1 MKKTFDTVAW
11 MRKRRAEI
19 DKEDEGLSWKEKDE
33 KTRRLL
39 KADPL
44 WIRLKT
50 RVVKSAE
57 DISVAAMESRKTYRS
72 KGSK

>member
-1 MKKTFDTVAW
+1 MKKAFDAVAW

-44 WIRLKT
+44 WIKLKT
-50 RVVKSAE
+50 QVVESA
-57 DISVAAMESRKTYRS
+57 DDSSGVAMESRETYRS

>member
-1 MKKTFDTVAW
+1 MKKTFDAVAW

-50 RVVKSAE
+50 RVVESA
-57 DISVAAMESRKTYRS
+57 DDSSVAAMESRETYRS
-72 KGSK
+72 KGPK

>member
-1 MKKTFDTVAW
+1 MKITFHAVAW

-19 DKEDEGLSWKEKDE
+19 DKEDQGLSWKEKDE

-44 WIRLKT
+44 WIRLKA
-50 RVVKSAE
+50 RVVESA
-57 DISVAAMESRKTYRS
+57 DDSSVVAIESHETYRS
-72 KGSK
+72 KGSR

>member
-1 MKKTFDTVAW
+1 MKKTFDAVAW

-19 DKEDEGLSWKEKDE
+19 DKEDEGLSWKEKEE

-44 WIRLKT
+44 WIRLKG
-50 RVVKSAE
+50 RVVESA
-57 DISVAAMESRKTYRS
+57 DDSSVVAMESHETYHS

>member
-1 MKKTFDTVAW
+1 MKKTFDAVAW

-19 DKEDEGLSWKEKDE
+19 DKEDQGVSWKEKDE

-39 KADPL
+39 EADPL

-57 DISVAAMESRKTYRS
+57 DISVAAMESRETYRS

>member
-1 MKKTFDTVAW
+1 MKKTFNAVAW

-19 DKEDEGLSWKEKDE
+19 DREDAGLSWKENNE

-50 RVVKSAE
+50 RVVESA
-57 DISVAAMESRKTYRS
+57 DDSSVVAMEPRETYRS
-72 KGSK
+72 KGLK

>member
-1 MKKTFDTVAW
+1 MKKTFDAVAW

-57 DISVAAMESRKTYRS
+57 DISVAAMESRETFRS

>member
-1 MKKTFDTVAW
+1 MKKTFDAVAW

-44 WIRLKT
+44 WIRLKA
-50 RVVKSAE
+50 RVAESA
-57 DISVAAMESRKTYRS
+57 DDFSVVAMESRETYRS

>member
-1 MKKTFDTVAW
+1 MKKTFDAVAW

-39 KADPL
+39 KTDPL

-50 RVVKSAE
+50 RIVESADDSSVV
-57 DISVAAMESRKTYRS
+57 AMESRKAYRS